1 MSTTNFSTTAQA
13 TPGPLAAARPISL
26 WRHVGGHEWRLLR
39 REPAWWLA
47 VALLLA
53 CLAYAL
59 AGGRQW
65 VAQRAEQLRTA
76 QADEARRLAVWQ
88 QALGRIERGEAKPPA
103 AAYRDPRNAW
113 TVGRNTA
120 ATVVGLAPAPL
131 APLAVGVS
139 DLWPTHFVVGAG
151 SRDSFLFVE
160 DIANPSLLLAG
171 RFDLA
176 FVLVYLLPLLLMAG
190 SASLYAGELE
200 QGTLALTAAAP
211 VPLARV
217 LRVKLLV
224 RGGSLLLVAVLG
236 AAGGLA
242 LLAPPGA
249 LPLADLG
256 WLALGIAA
264 YGSFWLALA
273 WAVNALRRGTAFN
286 TLVLACAWLLLV
298 VLAPALISAWSA
310 LAHPAP
316 ARADVVLAV
325 REAAVDAERDR
336 EASQA
341 RYQQDHA
348 GTPEGGAPRDE
359 ADARTRRAVAVS
371 LAAEA
376 RAEQLLA
383 RHELQIEAQQQA
395 VGRAAW
401 GAPPVLM
408 AHWLADLAGNG
419 PVRWRAHL
427 QAVAQFHGQWR
438 SYFVARAS
446 RGQHLASADAAR
458 LPRWQAAAAP
468 ATPPAER
475 AAPPLLWLALSAGL
489 LLWGQRRLQTTA

>member
-1 MSTTNFSTTAQA
+1 MSTPEFTTTAQVA
-13 TPGPLAAARPISL
+13 QARQADGLAIGL
-26 WRHVGGHEWRLLR
+26 LRHVGRQEWRLLR

-47 VALLLA
+47 AALLLA
-53 CLAYAL
+53 CMAYAL
-59 AGGRQW
+59 AGGQRW
-65 VAQRAEQLRTA
+65 VMQRGEQMRLA
-76 QADEARRLAVWQ
+76 QADEARRLADWQ
-88 QALGRIERGEAKPPA
+88 QALGRIERGEDKPPA

-113 TVGRNTA
+113 TVGRSTV
-120 ATVVGLAPAPL
+120 ATVVGLPPAAL

-176 FVLVYLLPLLLMAG
+176 FVLVYLLPLLLMA
-190 SASLYAGELE
+190 SCASLYAGEVE

-211 VPLARV
+211 VALARV
-217 LRVKLLV
+217 LLFKLLV
-224 RGGSLLLVAVLG
+224 RAGSLLGLAVLG
-236 AAGGLA
+236 ATCGLA
-242 LLAPPGA
+242 WLAPTGA
-249 LPLADLG
+249 LALADLG

-273 WAVNALRRGTAFN
+273 WAVNALRRSTAFN

-310 LAHPAP
+310 VAHPAP

-336 EASQA
+336 EAGQA

-348 GTPEGGAPRDE
+348 GTTEGGPRDD

-376 RAEQLLA
+376 RAEALLA
-383 RHELQIEAQQQA
+383 RHEQQIDAQQQA

-401 GAPPVLM
+401 WAPPVLM
-408 AHWLADLAGNG
+408 EHWLADLAGNG
-419 PVRWRAHL
+419 PARWRAHL
-427 QAVAQFHGQWR
+427 QAVAQFHSQWR
-438 SYFVARAS
+438 SFFVERAG
-446 RGQHLASADAAR
+446 RGQQLISADAAQ
-458 LPRWQAAAAP
+458 LPRWTTGPQSVAP
-468 ATPPAER
+468 LGER
-475 AAPPLLWLALSAGL
+475 LAPPLLWLGLAAAL
-489 LLWGQRRLQTTA
+489 LLWGNKRLALVD